1 MNGTTVEQAL
11 RVAAGALGAAGIDNA
26 RGEARMLVGHALD
39 VPPPQVPMTPD
50 RRFDDAAWRLFQ
62 AALDERCRRR
72 PMAQVLGHREF
83 WSLDFAVTAD
93 TLDPRPDS
101 ETVIEAALDGF
112 PDRNAAIRVLDLG
125 VGTGC
130 LLLSV
135 LSEFPNA
142 TGIGIDLSPRAAAVA
157 RRNARSLGLADRAAF
172 CAGRWADSL
181 ATRFDLVL
189 SNPPYIASGD
199 IAGLAPEVSKFEP
212 RLALDGGP
220 DGLDSYRAIA
230 AQLPDL
236 LVSGGLAV
244 LEIGWNQGESV
255 SALMRDQGLEISAIR
270 RDLAGAQRCL
280 ALNMAPLRGC

>member
-26 RGEARMLVGHALD
+26 RGEARILVGHALD
-39 VPPPQVPMTPD
+39 VPPPQVPMATH
-50 RRFDDAAWRLFQ
+50 RRLDDAAWRVLQ

-101 ETVIEAALDGF
+101 ETVIEAALDAF
-112 PDRNAAIRVLDLG
+112 PDREAALRVLDLG

-135 LSEFPNA
+135 LSERPNA
-142 TGIGIDLSPRAAAVA
+142 TGIGVDLSPRAASVA
-157 RRNARSLGLADRAAF
+157 RRNARALGLADRAAF
-172 CAGRWADSL
+172 CVGRWADSL

-189 SNPPYIASGD
+189 SNPPYVASGD
-199 IAGLAPEVSKFEP
+199 IAGLAPEVAKFEP

-220 DGLDSYRAIA
+220 DGLDAYRAIA

-236 LVSGGLAV
+236 MVADGVAV
-244 LEIGWNQGESV
+244 LEIGLNQSESV
-255 SALMRDQGLEISAIR
+255 CALLRDQGLEISAIR

-280 ALNMAPLRGC
+280 ALHLAPLRGC